1 MVLSSNMKNGSLM
14 VIVLIIGFIDTLIPI
29 FVDLFG
35 VITVAIGIAEIKGLN
50 LEELKIGLFLLFI
63 VAYLYGFLF
72 LRNKE
77 DD

>member
-1 MVLSSNMKNGSLM
+1 M